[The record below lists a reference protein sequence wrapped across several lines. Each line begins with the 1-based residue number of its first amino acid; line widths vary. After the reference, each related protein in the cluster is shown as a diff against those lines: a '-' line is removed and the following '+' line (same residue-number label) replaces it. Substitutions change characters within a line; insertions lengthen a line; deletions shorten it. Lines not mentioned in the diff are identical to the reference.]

1 MAPAPV
7 SDATWYAGRRVLI
20 TGHTG
25 FKGAWLAAWLSR
37 GGADITGYGLL
48 PPEGAPSLYGAAA
61 VGDLLRSVVGDVR
74 DGAAVARAM
83 ATARPEVVFHLAAQA
98 LVRRSY
104 QDPVGTYETNV
115 LGTAHV
121 LSAAERTRSVRAVVV
136 VTSDKCYENR
146 ERSRPY
152 TEDEPLGGA
161 DPYSSSKACAELVT
175 AAMRRSFLADTG
187 CAVATARAGN
197 VIGGGDWSDDR
208 LVPDLMRAA
217 AAGVPAQVRNP
228 GAIRPWQFVLE
239 PLRGYLVL
247 GRRLVED
254 GASFAE
260 AWNFGPAPEDPAS
273 SVRELVGAL
282 RRCWDRIQVV
292 EAPDPAAPHEAA
304 TLRLDSTKAA
314 TRLGWRPVLDLASTA
329 ELTVAWYRRHAEDPG
344 LGPGLVDEQLAD
356 YERRIEKPQKG

>member
-1 MAPAPV
+1 V
-7 SDATWYAGRRVLI
+7 TDASWYAGRRVLV

-25 FKGAWLAAWLSR
+25 FKGAWLVAWLSR
-37 GGADITGYGLL
+37 AGADVTGYGL
-48 PPEGAPSLYGAAA
+48 PPPTSTPSLYGAAA
-61 VGDLLRSVVGDVR
+61 VDDLLTSVLGDVR

-83 ATARPEVVFHLAAQA
+83 AAARPELVFHLAAQA

-121 LSAAERTRSVRAVVV
+121 LEAARRTPSVRAVVV

-146 ERSRPY
+146 ESGRAY
-152 TEDEPLGGA
+152 TEDEPLSGA

-175 AAMRRSFLADTG
+175 AAMRHSFLGDGG

-197 VIGGGDWSDDR
+197 VVGGGDWSEDR
-208 LVPDLMRAA
+208 LVPDLMRAV
-217 AAGVPAQVRNP
+217 AAGVPATVRNP
-228 GAIRPWQFVLE
+228 RAVRPWQFVLE

-247 GRRLVED
+247 GRQLVEG

-260 AWNFGPAPEDPAS
+260 AWNFGPAPDDRGT

-282 RRCWDRIQVV
+282 RRHWDRIEVV
-292 EAPDPAAPHEAA
+292 EAPDDPTAPREAA

-314 TRLGWRPVLDLASTA
+314 SRLGWCPLLDLSATA
-329 ELTVAWYRRHAEDPG
+329 ELTAAWYRRHADDPAAARS
-344 LGPGLVDEQLAD
+344 LVHEQLAD
-356 YERRIEKPQKG
+356 YERRTGSSQEV